1 MDAAQND
8 YFKVPGTTRQKVG
21 KAVPSFVFES
31 VPVWEPPER
40 LKPGKSLSP
49 TDVRRQRMEAEVIM
63 MDRRRLHMWTSKTLL
78 KISTKRCLSP
88 KLCVLREESKVLSK
102 KQPLGRN

>member
-8 YFKVPGTTRQKVG
+8 YFKVTGTWQKLG
-21 KAVPSFVFES
+21 KVVQSFVFES
-31 VPVWEPPER
+31 VPVRVPSER

-49 TDVRRQRMEAEVIM
+49 TDVRRQRMEAEAIM
-63 MDRRRLHMWTSKTLL
+63 MDRRRLHMWTSKTRL
-78 KISTKRCLSP
+78 KISTERFLSP